1 MQNFKSSLIIT
12 IICLSLAYYWGN
24 TTGAFIALI
33 LGVLEVSLSF
43 DNAVVNASV
52 LKKMDE
58 KWQQYFFNILVSLS
72 KRNF

>member
-1 MQNFKSSLIIT
+1 MQNFKASLIIAF
-12 IICLSLAYYWGN
+12 ICLSLAYYWGN

-43 DNAVVNASV
+43 DNTVVNASV

-58 KWQQYFFNILVSLS
+58 KWQQYF
-72 KRNF
+72 